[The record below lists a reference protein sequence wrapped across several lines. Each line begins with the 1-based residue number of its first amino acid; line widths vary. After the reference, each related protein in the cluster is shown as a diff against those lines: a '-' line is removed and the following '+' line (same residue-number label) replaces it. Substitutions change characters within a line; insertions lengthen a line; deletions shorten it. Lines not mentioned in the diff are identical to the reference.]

1 MAGNIIPAIAT
12 TNAMTAGLC
21 VLQAFKVMR
30 NQLNKAKMVFLTR
43 GTERVISSEG
53 LRPPNP
59 HCATCGVA
67 YATLVVDTK
76 RAKLSDLVDDVLKGQ
91 LGYGEDFSVKR
102 DNDLL
107 YDVDEDVHL
116 NKAFE
121 ELGLRAD
128 TFITVFD
135 EADEDAKVDV
145 VFSVIEQDLADNVKP
160 INLPDGVVIA
170 KKPKAPSR
178 EVNGHAT
185 VNGTM
190 PTANGLTNGTTN
202 GSTNGITNGATKR
215 KADDADLEDEVVRK
229 KGKVMEE
236 PQKNSDDIVILD
248 DANDGAIVIDDD

>member
-21 VLQAFKVMR
+21 VLEAFKVLR
-30 NQLNKAKMVFLTR
+30 SQLHKAKFSFLTR
-43 GTERVISSEG
+43 STERVIATES
-53 LRPPNP
+53 LQPPKP

-76 RAKLSDLVDDVLKGQ
+76 RATLSDLVENVLKTQ

-102 DNDLL
+102 DADLL

-116 NKAFE
+116 DKTFE

-145 VFSVIEQDLADNVKP
+145 VFSVIEKEAADQSAGGSRRREETCKARPRDQRPQDRCDYA
-160 INLPDGVVIA
+160 
-170 KKPKAPSR
+170 SR
-178 EVNGHAT
+178 HERCQRRDEAQGFRCGSGGRRGHRQEE
-185 VNGTM
+185 GQ
-190 PTANGLTNGTTN
+190 GH
-202 GSTNGITNGATKR
+202 GAEWR
-215 KADDADLEDEVVRK
+215 E
-229 KGKVMEE
+229 G
-236 PQKNSDDIVILD
+236 
-248 DANDGAIVIDDD
+248 